1 MALGYNKIMDP
12 DRVLEGNLCQKYQ
25 HGLGWLHRPLT
36 SITPDGCIAHI
47 YHQATSQTFI
57 RSSVITWDTDIK
69 THSSCSRTLDPD
81 IAFGGNLNADITMR
95 SCGSTGHSYQYI
107 HWRQHIH
114 WLQHVVR
121 LEHNQWLPLVTQA
134 TDINT
139 EPSYSRIMDTNK
151 IPGSNMNMD
160 INHDFNL
167 GHRP

>member
-1 MALGYNKIMDP
+1 MTNMALGYNKIMDP

-69 THSSCSRTLDPD
+69 THSSCSSTKMAWTSTCPLVMMGATDINIASSCSRTLDPD

-114 WLQHVVR
+114 
-121 LEHNQWLPLVTQA
+121 
-134 TDINT
+134 
-139 EPSYSRIMDTNK
+139 
-151 IPGSNMNMD
+151 
-160 INHDFNL
+160 
-167 GHRP
+167 